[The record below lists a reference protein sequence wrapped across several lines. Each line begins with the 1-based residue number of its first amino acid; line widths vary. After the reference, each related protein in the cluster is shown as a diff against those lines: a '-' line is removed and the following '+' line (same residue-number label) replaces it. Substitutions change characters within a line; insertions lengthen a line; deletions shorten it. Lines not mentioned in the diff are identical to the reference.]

1 MEGVIVLSN
10 FFSRTVHL
18 FSVIYSSLIPLL
30 IHCKNWCYHYYLQ
43 TNEQMKEQHL
53 YLRLS
58 LMHQKNCTEDWTD
71 MMGLGALHCC
81 AKSCK
86 IEWIYHWHRE
96 ASEAAG
102 ACWARSTISSVVVP
116 MISFARFNG
125 THRILPIESWVENYC
140 KDQPTEHL
148 GLEILI
154 WHILLLLK
162 ITVVA
167 LKVTQKMTFFI
178 HICSVL
184 FWWSLEFAKRT
195 YPRNNTQLF

>member
-1 MEGVIVLSN
+1 MLIQCY
-10 FFSRTVHL
+10 TVHL
-18 FSVIYSSLIPLL
+18 FHFPYAVKIDVIIIIYKQMNKW
-30 IHCKNWCYHYYLQ
+30 KNNTSIWDYHSCTRKTAQKIGQ
-43 TNEQMKEQHL
+43 TW
-53 YLRLS
+53 R
-58 LMHQKNCTEDWTD
+58 
-71 MMGLGALHCC
+71 ALASCI
-81 AKSCK
+81 AARNSCK

-154 WHILLLLK
+154 WQILLLLK